1 MAKEKAPYVPSE
13 IAQRVL
19 DILKDSTEP
28 MSLADISAH
37 AGVSVKPGH
46 VSTLKKQGLIN
57 SVDAESVCPTCG
69 AKRSFKLYSLVR

>member
-19 DILKDSTEP
+19 DILADATEP
-28 MSLADISAH
+28 MSLAEISKV

-46 VSTLKKQGLIN
+46 VSTLKKQGYIT
-57 SVDAESVCPTCG
+57 SEDSESVCSCCG
-69 AKRSFKLYSLVR
+69 AKRSFKIYSLIR